1 MNAAELEAEHI
12 DQIQRVSCLLLLPA
26 DNAIQLVRSCASTDG
41 VRLLG
46 VEAYRRLRDGGV
58 QSGMEFSNISFG
70 QMENDRGT
78 LKLKTFE
85 RDLRAAWKNR
95 SNLHDDTVQLINEG
109 KGNGFDWYEVSIEDL
124 DAQELLFFRKFPED
138 NEG

>member
-1 MNAAELEAEHI
+1 MNATELEVEYI

-26 DNAIQLVRSCASTDG
+26 DGAIQLVRSCASSDG

-46 VEAYRRLRDGGV
+46 VEAYRRLEDGGV
-58 QSGMEFSNISFG
+58 QPGIEFSNISFG
-70 QMENDRGT
+70 QMENERGT

-85 RDLRAAWKNR
+85 RDLRTEWKNR
-95 SNLHDDTVQLINEG
+95 SNLDDDTVKLINEG

-124 DAQELLFFRKFPED
+124 DTQELLFFRRIPD
-138 NEG
+138 NNEG